1 MAEAQTPVIVEE
13 DKKTQADDLQPM
25 ARTVGEQVKADEM
38 ALADEGKMTTDESGR
53 PRISI
58 TPVTLEPK
66 PEASVPTQVRGQLAI
81 PPVTFKSLQPEVTE
95 SVTKVEEPPRTYQ
108 DVLKALDAGE
118 AVTIE
123 GPQGTE
129 TYSGRNAAK
138 LARTPQFT
146 KKIKIGLATENAV
159 KAQKKS
165 QEFPEGPEIAFLT
178 PTGEVDVSYLD
189 PDLQDT
195 ATVYAEGRKAL
206 DDTLRPLVNT
216 GRPDIDVAVRQ
227 YFVDDFSTGEFF
239 DNLVT
244 RLAETGRAVPTL
256 PKYGMDM
263 VGSLGEAVGRALRL
277 QTDVSSEWAALAPK
291 REQKTKDYL
300 RTLSTVLPAPT
311 AAMGMN
317 AQIRKRIQD
326 DPNLTDEQ
334 KDDFLYDTTVT
345 GEKFLREF
353 VDDETAYAVI
363 EESFSQMNAVEQFG
377 VMLTE
382 NMLGGGILSRT
393 KNTNALREVQ
403 RLTDLRKTLKLA
415 DDTPLDAV
423 ARIAKQRDVKFKVDN
438 DLLELGIYNK
448 AIAQQMDDAGLRV
461 KELSK
466 DLEDAALEHGKN
478 SLQYRRLES
487 EIMNLRRLRRR
498 NYFRQRVSPYL
509 TEVIGD
515 ETALAIAGTVGR
527 QYLDGYMGMDGET
540 AELLGVVGGLAS
552 QITGVTSLGKKVV
565 GKTVAGGVG
574 IGTGIASRIT
584 PDGILSPT
592 NALYRKLVQADTT
605 VEDYE
610 KLYFEPREG
619 RPMNRN
625 ERKMIKSAFRQVE
638 RMDDETRE
646 AFLDRLQAQM
656 DLQADLLKMFPEGEA
671 RDTAEKFLEQSF
683 AEASTLP
690 DAISAYQMATE
701 MAMAKGIKKGGMG
714 AMLNAASEMERRAA
728 RAQTLIEGFEK
739 HVAKF
744 GDPNQ
749 TEAVTKLI
757 QQTKS
762 SLMAVEEMVDMEFV
776 KLNKNLDA
784 MMDSALEDISE
795 PMDETFF
802 EDYLAAKEL
811 LARRI
816 SPESAE
822 ELTGVVADLESIK
835 DAAIKTD
842 KALLEKFRTIRAIRD
857 RKTLHSSSLA
867 TAVETLMFQRYGKL
881 SAEMDAA
888 YNDFRSFVGAGPRP
902 NIDISSAVEEML
914 SLADASDMA
923 TFFGPQSTFF
933 SGYLGRKA
941 QKMFK
946 RMVERTLNEL
956 PEEERKEMFTFLVD
970 EGVNPGD
977 LEILMRDDP
986 TQFGLIL
993 HQYGRLN
1000 VFARANIEEAEDFRR
1015 AFRDYGY
1022 KTSNKAV
1029 SREFKQFEEIIDGA
1043 IESSDPEGHKELVK
1057 ARGIYR
1063 QLNDPLRPGTPMN
1076 RILGSKVGD
1085 KVTPDSGPY
1094 SGMYKG
1100 ATPIDILGEMG
1111 NTVTE
1116 IMAGG
1121 PGKINAVRR
1130 LEDQVAAMTQLFGT
1144 VADDGKM
1151 RIDLRTE
1158 EGRLAAELME
1168 EVIGAIVYDGWAGD
1182 FLTKRPAV
1190 GQRIGD
1196 PRNIAFQ
1203 RSIIEEL
1210 EGINDIFNMDV
1221 VDLDGKNDKSL
1232 VFNITKM
1239 ISDEKDIA
1247 KLIVDGGALHDRGK
1261 RVVTK
1266 LKRTLKATKDET
1278 QIKIKGEK
1286 RAMETLQT
1294 LTNLKDPGSFYE
1306 EFIGADAYG
1315 DIDLLRDQF
1324 METLKRDKSLEGVDL
1339 EKLFD
1344 NAIYNITYKGLI
1356 ERGGYGPAGRTAT
1369 DELKGLLGEDIVI
1382 HGFTNTIGA
1391 LAELE
1396 NPQVLRN
1403 LEKVMPPEHIENVQN
1418 ILTYLVRQQASKAA
1432 MAAVTQGSKGMS
1444 ANEALSRSYNI
1455 ARQMVSP
1462 TYVASEVT
1470 IRMLQKKGADAFLLS
1485 LQSPDAA
1492 AIMDKMLRFPKLVTP
1507 KELKTFDTLVQE
1519 FLFTEVA
1526 RKGQEAALTDYFNM
1540 YLGEEEQTNEENE

>member
-1 MAEAQTPVIVEE
+1 MAEEATPVIVEE
-13 DKKTQADDLQPM
+13 DEKTQADDLQPM
-25 ARTVGEQVKADEM
+25 ARTVGEQVEAGEM
-38 ALADEGKMTTDESGR
+38 ALADKGKVTTDESGR

-81 PPVTFKSLQPEVTE
+81 PPVTFKSLQPEISADVAPAP
-95 SVTKVEEPPRTYQ
+95 EEKLTYKG
-108 DVLKALDAGE
+108 VLEKLDAGE
-118 AVTIE
+118 TVTLQTPD
-123 GPQGTE
+123 GKV
-129 TYSGRNAAK
+129 TYSGRALAK
-138 LARTPQFT
+138 AARTPAVSKRIQLQ
-146 KKIKIGLATENAV
+146 LAQDSFYKQQQKEEQVPTE
-159 KAQKKS
+159 
-165 QEFPEGPEIAFLT
+165 PEIAFIT
-178 PTGEVDVSYLD
+178 PTGRVDVSYLD

-195 ATVYAEGRKAL
+195 ATTYAEGRKAL

-263 VGSLGEAVGRALRL
+263 VGSSGEALGRSLRL
-277 QTDVSSEWAALAPK
+277 GTSFSDEWNALAPK

-363 EESFSQMNAVEQFG
+363 EESFSQMNVVEQFG
-377 VMLTE
+377 VMLSE

-393 KNTNALREVQ
+393 KNANALREVQ

-438 DLLELGIYNK
+438 DLLELGLYNK
-448 AIAQQMDDAGLRV
+448 AIAQQMDDAGLRI

-466 DLEDAALEHGKN
+466 DLEDAAIEYGKN

-498 NYFRQRVSPYL
+498 NYFRQKVSPYL

-515 ETALAIAGTVGR
+515 EAVLAIAGTVGR

-540 AELLGVVGGLAS
+540 AELLGVVGGLTS
-552 QITGVTSLGKKVV
+552 QITGVTSLGKKVI
-565 GKTVAGGVG
+565 GKTVTGSIG

-646 AFLDRLQAQM
+646 AFLERLQAQM

-671 RDTAEKFLEQSF
+671 RDTAAKFIEQSF

-690 DAISAYQMATE
+690 DAIAAYQMATQN
-701 MAMAKGIKKGGMG
+701 AMMKGVKKGGMG
-714 AMLNAASEMERRAA
+714 AMVNAASEMERRAA
-728 RAQTLIEGFEK
+728 RAQALIEGFEN

-749 TEAVTKLI
+749 TEAVTKLV

-822 ELTGVVADLESIK
+822 ELAGVVADLEGIK

-842 KALLEKFRTIRAIRD
+842 KALLERFRTIRAIRD

-867 TAVETLMFQRYGKL
+867 TAVESLLFQRYGKL

-888 YNDFRSFVGAGPRP
+888 YNDFREFVASGPRP
-902 NIDISSAVEEML
+902 NIDISSSVEEMMK
-914 SLADASDMA
+914 LADAGDMA

-941 QKMFK
+941 RTMFE
-946 RMVERTLNEL
+946 RMVKRTLDEL
-956 PEEERKEMFTFLVD
+956 PEEELAEMFTSLVE

-977 LEILMRDDP
+977 LELLMRNDP
-986 TQFGLIL
+986 VQFGLIL
-993 HQYGRLN
+993 HQSGNLN

-1029 SREFKQFEEIIDGA
+1029 SREFKQFEKIIDEA
-1043 IESSDPEGHKELVK
+1043 IESSDKEGYDKLVE

-1063 QLNDPLRPGTPMN
+1063 QLNDPLRPGSPMN
-1076 RILGSKVGD
+1076 RLLGSKVGD

-1100 ATPIDILGEMG
+1100 ATPVEILGEMG
-1111 NTVTE
+1111 ETVAT

-1121 PGKINAVRR
+1121 RGKFQAARK

-1158 EGRLAAELME
+1158 EGMLAAELME
-1168 EVIGAIVYDGWAGD
+1168 EVIGAIVYDGWAAD
-1182 FLTKRPAV
+1182 FLAKKPAI

-1196 PRNIAFQ
+1196 PRGIGFKQ
-1203 RSIIEEL
+1203 SIIDEL
-1210 EGINDIFNMDV
+1210 EGINDIFNMDII
-1221 VDLDGKNDKSL
+1221 DRYGKNDKSL

-1247 KLIVDGGALHDRGK
+1247 NLIVKGGRLHDAGK
-1261 RVVTK
+1261 RAVSS

-1278 QIKIKGEK
+1278 QIKIKGQK

-1344 NAIYNITYKGLI
+1344 NAIYNITYKGLM
-1356 ERGGYGPAGRTAT
+1356 EKGGYGPVGRAAT
-1369 DELKGLLGEDIVI
+1369 DELKGLLGENLVV
-1382 HGFTNTIGA
+1382 HGFANTIGA

-1403 LEKVMPPEHIENVQN
+1403 LEKVMPPEHIENVNN
-1418 ILTYLVRQQASKAA
+1418 ILTYLVRQQASTTA
-1432 MAAVTQGSKGMS
+1432 MHFATAKGMS
-1444 ANEALSRSYNI
+1444 ANEALSRAYNI

-1470 IRMLQKKGADAFLLS
+1470 IRLLQKKGADAFLLS

-1540 YLGEEEQTNEENE
+1540 YLGEEETTDEENE